1 MTFWAEGGGG
11 RERRLQLI
19 SPTLAGVPC
28 MERVC
33 TSPAKGVRSRNKY
46 AQVVSPRKY
55 VARHSHRKT
64 RVVPITCHLWDR
76 YCIAHMAIRW
86 PTTRASLATYLHN
99 QTPHMFLNILL
110 LLTVHYH
117 PKVFLNTTPTN
128 LGPRTINFSS
138 FPVLETAVSMD
149 VFKQQCSPVENPLS
163 IPMALTHH
171 HYSEQTMQT
180 SVHFSYLRGMEQL
193 KEKQEKFYAARQQ
206 RIQLQEAKL
215 NKVNHLP
222 KCCER

>member
-1 MTFWAEGGGG
+1 MSLVGSILHRTHGNQVTNDASVACN
-11 RERRLQLI
+11 LSSQPNT
-19 SPTLAGVPC
+19 SYVPQHTPTVNSTLP
-28 MERVC
+28 
-33 TSPAKGVRSRNKY
+33 PKGVSK
-46 AQVVSPRKY
+46 
-55 VARHSHRKT
+55 H
-64 RVVPITCHLWDR
+64 
-76 YCIAHMAIRW
+76 
-86 PTTRASLATYLHN
+86 
-99 QTPHMFLNILL
+99 
-110 LLTVHYH
+110 H
-117 PKVFLNTTPTN
+117 PNLY
-128 LGPRTINFSS
+128 LGPTTINFSS